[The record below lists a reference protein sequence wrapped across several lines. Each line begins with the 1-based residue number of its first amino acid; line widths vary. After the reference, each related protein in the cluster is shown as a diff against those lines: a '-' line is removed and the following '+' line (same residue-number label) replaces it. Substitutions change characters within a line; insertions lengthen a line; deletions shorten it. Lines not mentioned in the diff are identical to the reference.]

1 MGYQSKKSVEN
12 LDSMFIYL
20 GVLFGL
26 VVFAIAIRFFKER
39 FKFVKIVYDYLAKLV
54 FWNMFLRMFLE
65 GYMEYAITSLM
76 NIYKLKWD
84 TRSETFSSV
93 FSLVIFIWIFLFPML
108 VWFLLT
114 RNFSKLSDQKIIDTF
129 G

>member
-20 GVLFGL
+20 GGLFGL

-76 NIYKLKWD
+76 NVYEV
-84 TRSETFSSV
+84 RQPF
-93 FSLVIFIWIFLFPML
+93 
-108 VWFLLT
+108 
-114 RNFSKLSDQKIIDTF
+114 KIIDIF
-129 G
+129 SLNGIQEVKHSLQCSH